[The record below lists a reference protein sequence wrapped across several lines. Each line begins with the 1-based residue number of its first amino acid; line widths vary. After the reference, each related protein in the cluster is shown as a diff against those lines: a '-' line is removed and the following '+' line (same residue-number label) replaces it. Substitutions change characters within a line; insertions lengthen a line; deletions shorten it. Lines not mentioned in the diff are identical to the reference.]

1 MDTIQISL
9 VRWIIGLGV
18 SLGIGALV
26 TGKLVEW
33 LRAPIEREVAEREKP
48 LDIKRERLTID
59 NWLVGLI
66 ERPFFTVLVASEV
79 SGTAVAILGWIA
91 LKMVFDWGVISWKE
105 GDRLVRSYLFTALIG
120 NLSSMF
126 FALIGGLI
134 CS

>member
-48 LDIKRERLTID
+48 LDTKRERLTID

-105 GDRLVRSYLFTALIG
+105 GDRLARSYLFTALLG

>member
-105 GDRLVRSYLFTALIG
+105 GDRLVRSYLFTALHG

>member
-33 LRAPIEREVAEREKP
+33 LRAPIEREVAGREKP
-48 LDIKRERLTID
+48 LDTKRERLTID

-105 GDRLVRSYLFTALIG
+105 GDRLARSYLFTALLG

>member
-105 GDRLVRSYLFTALIG
+105 GDRLARSYLFTALLG